1 MAGLVPAIY
10 AYPRALTPEGQQQR
24 RRRVDGRDKPG
35 HDVESTPLQLLYR
48 LLRIGISMSSIFSS
62 RTSSGIAQATAGST
76 LILK

>member
-10 AYPRALTPEGQQQR
+10 AYPRALTPEGQQR